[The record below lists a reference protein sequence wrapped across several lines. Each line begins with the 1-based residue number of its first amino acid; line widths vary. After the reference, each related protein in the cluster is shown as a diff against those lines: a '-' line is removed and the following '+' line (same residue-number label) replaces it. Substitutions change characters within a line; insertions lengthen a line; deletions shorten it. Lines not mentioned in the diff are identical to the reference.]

1 MHVREPLRDRAT
13 WRDANGRVHKR
24 YAVRSMGSRGFMVVD
39 IYRNVAMATDFE
51 TRESAHEWMQTNGED
66 LTVLKAGKL

>member
-1 MHVREPLRDRAT
+1 MHVREPLHRAT

-24 YAVRSMGSRGFMVVD
+24 YAVRYMGPNRGFMVVD

-51 TRESAHEWMQTNGED
+51 TRESAHEWMQENGED